1 MATIQELKKKVAG
14 AKNNK
19 VKEIFQRKLDE
30 AMQNAK
36 AENDEAMQNTE
47 SLPSVKK
54 PKATRK
60 RGKNKPK
67 APKTAENISD
77 AKKSIKDKTGKT
89 EAECEDIISQYKS
102 LRSKTQARKQKET
115 DSNKKQK
122 VKIKKEEAQ
131 GTRVGGKKT
140 PATKVREVAN
150 DIEKDIETQIDNRE
164 KQIAS
169 KVP

>member
-1 MATIQELKKKVAG
+1 MLNGSFLFERIQL
-14 AKNNK
+14 
-19 VKEIFQRKLDE
+19 FRSHDE
-30 AMQNAK
+30 
-36 AENDEAMQNTE
+36 
-47 SLPSVKK
+47 VKK

-115 DSNKKQK
+115 DSNKEKSKLPAKCLNQHLLQRS
-122 VKIKKEEAQ
+122 KK
-131 GTRVGGKKT
+131 
-140 PATKVREVAN
+140 
-150 DIEKDIETQIDNRE
+150 
-164 KQIAS
+164 
-169 KVP
+169 